1 MYLMQVAYVKN
12 GLTCIY
18 TSTIRCKMLLKE
30 LEPRLWLENNEKTRP
45 AGKDRRN
52 LSEIV
57 GGIDMCIMD

>member
-1 MYLMQVAYVKN
+1 MW
-12 GLTCIY
+12 
-18 TSTIRCKMLLKE
+18 TIRSKMLLKE

-57 GGIDMCIMD
+57 GGIEMCIMD